1 VSDQSG
7 FSSRPDA
14 PDLDRSHLDQ
24 VRHKLRS
31 QVPLIAH
38 MGVDLLSWDGATVI
52 VEAPLA
58 PNLNTH
64 GTAFGGSLYN
74 VAAMTGW
81 SAVHLTLMDA
91 GHTPSVWVAKG
102 EIDYKTP
109 VRGVIRGIATVSDE
123 SRQQLIRSYE
133 EKGRAKLTI
142 DVVIREGDRDAV
154 VLKAVYAAMVQD
166 P

>member
-1 VSDQSG
+1 MSDRFG
-7 FSSRPDA
+7 FPLHPDG
-14 PDLDRSHLDQ
+14 SHLEH

-38 MGVDLLSWDGATVI
+38 MGVDLMSWDGATVI

-91 GHTPSVWVAKG
+91 GYAPSVWVVKG
-102 EIDYKTP
+102 EIEYRTP
-109 VRGVIRGIATVSDE
+109 VRGILRGIATVSDE
-123 SRQQLIRSYE
+123 SRQQLLHAYE
-133 EKGRAKLTI
+133 TKGRAKLTI
-142 DVVIREGDRDAV
+142 DVVIREGDQDAV

-166 P
+166 R

>member
-1 VSDQSG
+1 MSDQAA
-7 FSSRPDA
+7 FP
-14 PDLDRSHLDQ
+14 SHLDF

-38 MGVDLLSWDGATVI
+38 MGVDLVSWDGSTVI
-52 VEAPLA
+52 VEAPLE

-91 GHTPSVWVAKG
+91 GHTPSVWVVKG
-102 EIDYKTP
+102 EIDYKIP
-109 VRGVIRGIATVSDE
+109 VRGALRGVASLSDE
-123 SRQQLIRSYE
+123 ARAQLIQHYE
-133 EKGRAKLTI
+133 SKGRTKIAV
-142 DVVIREGDRDAV
+142 DVLIREGDRDAV
-154 VLKAVYAAMVQD
+154 IMKAVYAAMVQD
-166 P
+166 A

>member
-1 VSDQSG
+1 MSAPSG
-7 FSSRPDA
+7 FPTN
-14 PDLDRSHLDQ
+14 LDC

-38 MGVDLLSWDGATVI
+38 MQVDLLSWDGATVI
-52 VEAPLA
+52 TEAPLA

-91 GHTPSVWVAKG
+91 GHTPNVWLAKG
-102 EIDYKTP
+102 EIEYKTP
-109 VRGVIRGIATVSDE
+109 VRGALRGMATLNEE
-123 SRQQLIRSYE
+123 SRQQLIQAYE
-133 EKGRAKLTI
+133 AKGRSRITI
-142 DVVIREGDRDAV
+142 DVVIREGEQDAV
-154 VLKAVYAAMVQD
+154 LLKAVYVAMVQD
-166 P
+166 R

>member
-1 VSDQSG
+1 MSDQSG
-7 FSSRPDA
+7 FDSHPDGSH
-14 PDLDRSHLDQ
+14 PGRSHLDH

-38 MGVDLLSWDGATVI
+38 MGVDLVSWDGAKVM

-102 EIDYKTP
+102 EIEYKIP
-109 VRGVIRGIATVSDE
+109 VRGIIRGVASVDAE
-123 SRQQLIRSYE
+123 SRQQLLRAYE
-133 EKGRAKLTI
+133 SKGRAKITLDI
-142 DVVIREGDRDAV
+142 VIREDGQDAV
-154 VLKAVYAAMVQD
+154 ILKAVYAAMVHD
-166 P
+166 

>member
-1 VSDQSG
+1 MPERSG
-7 FSSRPDA
+7 FPT
-14 PDLDRSHLDQ
+14 HLDY

-38 MGVDLLSWDGATVI
+38 MGVDLISWDGASVI
-52 VEAPLA
+52 VEAPLE

-102 EIDYKTP
+102 EIDYKAP
-109 VRGVIRGIATVSDE
+109 VRGILRGMATVTDE
-123 SRQQLIRSYE
+123 SRQQLLQGYE
-133 EKGRAKLTI
+133 TKGRAKITI
-142 DVVIREGDRDAV
+142 DVVIREGEQDAV
-154 VLKAVYAAMVQD
+154 LLKAVYAAMKQD

>member
-1 VSDQSG
+1 MT
-7 FSSRPDA
+7 P
-14 PDLDRSHLDQ
+14 LDY

-31 QVPLIAH
+31 QVPLIEH
-38 MGVDLLSWDGATVI
+38 MGVDVVAWDGRTVV

-102 EIDYKTP
+102 EIEYKTP
-109 VRGVIRGIATVSDE
+109 VRGVLRGTATVSE
-123 SRQQLIRSYE
+123 ELRAQLIQNYE
-133 EKGRAKLTI
+133 SKGRAKVAI
-142 DVVIREGDRDAV
+142 DVVIREGEQDAV
-154 VLKAVYAAMVQD
+154 LLKAVYAAMVKD
-166 P
+166 S

>member
-1 VSDQSG
+1 MSDRSG
-7 FSSRPDA
+7 SS
-14 PDLDRSHLDQ
+14 SHLDQ

-38 MGVDLLSWDGATVI
+38 MGVDLVSWDGATVM

-102 EIDYKTP
+102 EIEYKIP
-109 VRGVIRGIATVSDE
+109 VRGAIRGIASVDAE
-123 SRQQLIRSYE
+123 SRQQLLRAYE
-133 EKGRAKLTI
+133 SKGRAKITLDI
-142 DVVIREGDRDAV
+142 VIREGEQDAV
-154 VLKAVYAAMVQD
+154 ILKAVYAAMVHD
-166 P
+166 

>member
-1 VSDQSG
+1 MTPPSG
-7 FSSRPDA
+7 A
-14 PDLDRSHLDQ
+14 PTHLDGSHLDH

-38 MGVDLLSWDGATVI
+38 MGVDVISWDGRTVV

-91 GHTPSVWVAKG
+91 GHTPSVWVVKG
-102 EIDYKTP
+102 EIEYKTP
-109 VRGVIRGIATVSDE
+109 VRGVLRGSATVSDE
-123 SRQQLIRSYE
+123 VRAHLIAGYE
-133 EKGRAKLTI
+133 NKGRVKVAI
-142 DVVIREGDRDAV
+142 DVLIREGEQDAV
-154 VLKAVYAAMVQD
+154 LFKGVFAAMAAD

>member
-1 VSDQSG
+1 MSERSG
-7 FSSRPDA
+7 FPTH
-14 PDLDRSHLDQ
+14 LGGSHLDH

-38 MGVDLLSWDGATVI
+38 MGVDLLSWDGATVM
-52 VEAPLA
+52 VEAPLE

-102 EIDYKTP
+102 EIDYKAP
-109 VRGVIRGIATVSDE
+109 VRGTLCGIATVTDE
-123 SRQQLIRSYE
+123 SRHHLLHAYE
-133 EKGRAKLTI
+133 TKGRAKITI
-142 DVVIREGDRDAV
+142 DVVIREGHQDAV
-154 VLKAVYAAMVQD
+154 LLKAVYAAMVQD

>member
-1 VSDQSG
+1 MSGPSG
-7 FSSRPDA
+7 FTTH
-14 PDLDRSHLDQ
+14 LGGTHLDQ

-38 MGVDLLSWDGATVI
+38 MGVDLVSWDGASVI

-91 GHTPSVWVAKG
+91 GHRPSVWVAKG
-102 EIDYKTP
+102 EIDYKAP
-109 VRGVIRGIATVSDE
+109 VRGTLRGVATVTDD
-123 SRQQLIRSYE
+123 SRQQLLEAYQT
-133 EKGRAKLTI
+133 KGRAKITI
-142 DVVIREGDRDAV
+142 DVLIREGDQDAV
-154 VLKAVYAAMVQD
+154 ILKAVYAAMTED
-166 P
+166 K

>member
-1 VSDQSG
+1 MTPPSG
-7 FSSRPDA
+7 ASTH
-14 PDLDRSHLDQ
+14 LDR

-38 MGVDLLSWDGATVI
+38 MGVDVISWDGRTVV

-91 GHTPSVWVAKG
+91 GHTPSVWVVKG
-102 EIDYKTP
+102 EIEYKTP
-109 VRGVIRGIATVSDE
+109 VRGVLRGTATVSDE
-123 SRQQLIRSYE
+123 VRAHLIAGYE
-133 EKGRAKLTI
+133 NKGRVKVAI
-142 DVVIREGDRDAV
+142 DVLIREGEQDAV
-154 VLKAVYAAMVQD
+154 LFNGVFAAMVAD

>member
-1 VSDQSG
+1 MSDQAA
-7 FSSRPDA
+7 FP
-14 PDLDRSHLDQ
+14 SHLDF

-38 MGVDLLSWDGATVI
+38 MGVDLVSWDGRTVV
-52 VEAPLA
+52 VEAPLE

-81 SAVHLTLMDA
+81 SAVHLALMDA
-91 GHTPSVWVAKG
+91 GHTPSVWVVKG

-109 VRGVIRGIATVSDE
+109 VRGVLRGVASLSE
-123 SRQQLIRSYE
+123 EARAQLIQHYE
-133 EKGRAKLTI
+133 SKGRTKIAV
-142 DVVIREGDRDAV
+142 DVVIREGDQDAV
-154 VLKAVYAAMVQD
+154 VMRAVYAAMVQD
-166 P
+166 SVSQ

>member
-1 VSDQSG
+1 M
-7 FSSRPDA
+7 
-14 PDLDRSHLDQ
+14 
-24 VRHKLRS
+24 RS

-38 MGVDLLSWDGATVI
+38 MGVDLVSWDGATVM

-102 EIDYKTP
+102 EIEYKIP
-109 VRGVIRGIATVSDE
+109 VRGAIRGIASVDAE
-123 SRQQLIRSYE
+123 SRQQLLRAYE
-133 EKGRAKLTI
+133 SKGRAKITLDI
-142 DVVIREGDRDAV
+142 VIREGEQDAV
-154 VLKAVYAAMVQD
+154 ILKAVYAAMVHD
-166 P
+166 

>member
-1 VSDQSG
+1 MT
-7 FSSRPDA
+7 
-14 PDLDRSHLDQ
+14 HLDY

-31 QVPLIAH
+31 QVPLIEH
-38 MGVDLLSWDGATVI
+38 MGVDVVAWDGRTVV

-91 GHTPSVWVAKG
+91 GHTPSVWVVKG
-102 EIDYKTP
+102 EIEYKTP
-109 VRGVIRGIATVSDE
+109 VRGVLRGTATVSEE
-123 SRQQLIRSYE
+123 SRAQLIQNYE
-133 EKGRAKLTI
+133 SKGRAKVAI
-142 DVVIREGDRDAV
+142 DVVIREGEQDAV
-154 VLKAVYAAMVQD
+154 LLKAVYAAMVKD
-166 P
+166 N

>member
-1 VSDQSG
+1 MSGPSG
-7 FSSRPDA
+7 FTTH
-14 PDLDRSHLDQ
+14 LGGTHLDQ

-38 MGVDLLSWDGATVI
+38 MGVDLVSWDGASVI

-91 GHTPSVWVAKG
+91 GHKPSVWVAKG
-102 EIDYKTP
+102 EIDYKAP
-109 VRGVIRGIATVSDE
+109 VRGTLRGVATVTDE
-123 SRQQLIRSYE
+123 SRQQLLEAYQT
-133 EKGRAKLTI
+133 KGRAKITI
-142 DVVIREGDRDAV
+142 DVLIREGDQDAV
-154 VLKAVYAAMVQD
+154 ILKAVYAAMTED
-166 P
+166 K

>member
-1 VSDQSG
+1 MSETSG
-7 FSSRPDA
+7 PGSHPGS
-14 PDLDRSHLDQ
+14 SHLDQ

-38 MGVDLLSWDGATVI
+38 MGVDLVSWDGATVM

-102 EIDYKTP
+102 EIEYKIP
-109 VRGVIRGIATVSDE
+109 VRGAIRGIASVDAE
-123 SRQQLIRSYE
+123 SRQQLLRAYE
-133 EKGRAKLTI
+133 SKGRAKITLDI
-142 DVVIREGDRDAV
+142 VIREGEQDAV
-154 VLKAVYAAMVQD
+154 ILKAVYAAMVHD
-166 P
+166 

>member
-1 VSDQSG
+1 MTPPSG
-7 FSSRPDA
+7 A
-14 PDLDRSHLDQ
+14 PTHRDGSHLDHI
-24 VRHKLRS
+24 RHKLRS

-38 MGVDLLSWDGATVI
+38 MGVDVISWDGRTVV

-91 GHTPSVWVAKG
+91 GHSPGVWVVKG
-102 EIDYKTP
+102 EIEYKTP
-109 VRGVIRGIATVSDE
+109 VRGTLRGMATVSE
-123 SRQQLIRSYE
+123 ATRAQLLADYAG
-133 EKGRAKLTI
+133 KGRAKVNV
-142 DVVIREGDRDAV
+142 DVLIREGHQDAV
-154 VLKAVYAAMVQD
+154 VFRGLFAAMREE
-166 P
+166 

>member
-1 VSDQSG
+1 MSNPSSG
-7 FSSRPDA
+7 LPSN
-14 PDLDRSHLDQ
+14 LDFI
-24 VRHKLRS
+24 RHKLRS

-38 MGVDLLSWDGATVI
+38 MGVDIISWGGRTVV

-91 GHTPSVWVAKG
+91 GHTPSVWVVKG
-102 EIDYKTP
+102 EIEYKTP
-109 VRGVIRGIATVSDE
+109 VRGTLRGIATISEDD
-123 SRQQLIRSYE
+123 RLHLISGYE
-133 EKGRAKLTI
+133 NKGRVKVGI
-142 DVVIREGDRDAV
+142 DVVIREGDQDAV
-154 VLKAVYAAMVQD
+154 LFKAVFAAMAQD
-166 P
+166 F

>member
-1 VSDQSG
+1 MSDPSG
-7 FSSRPDA
+7 FA
-14 PDLDRSHLDQ
+14 THLGGSHLEH

-38 MGVDLLSWDGATVI
+38 MGVDLVSWDGATVI

-102 EIDYKTP
+102 EIEYKTP
-109 VRGVIRGIATVSDE
+109 VRGVLRGTATVSAE
-123 SRQQLIRSYE
+123 SRQQLLQAYE
-133 EKGRAKLTI
+133 SKGRGKMTV
-142 DVVIREGDRDAV
+142 DVVIQEGGQDAV
-154 VLKAVYAAMVQD
+154 ILKAVYAAMVKD
-166 P
+166 